1 MTSTKNDERPPR
13 HLYAVRACF
22 CHNGNGFDKCAKGQQ
37 QEAKMQAQFIVSFA
51 ARSTAS
57 KFMRLVH
64 NVYEVDA
71 AAQ

>member
-1 MTSTKNDERPPR
+1 
-13 HLYAVRACF
+13 
-22 CHNGNGFDKCAKGQQ
+22 
-37 QEAKMQAQFIVSFA
+37 MQAQFIVSFA